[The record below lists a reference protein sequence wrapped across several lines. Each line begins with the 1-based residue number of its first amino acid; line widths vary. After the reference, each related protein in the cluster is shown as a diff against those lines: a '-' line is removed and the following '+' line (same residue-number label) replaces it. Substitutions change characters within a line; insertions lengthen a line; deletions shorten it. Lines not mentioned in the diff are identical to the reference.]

1 MPQVTAFDATPA
13 PSTTSR
19 GVGAVLRNLP
29 AAVVLVAAC
38 GLLAAT
44 AFNHTA
50 DVNDTPR
57 LIPAP
62 SAAPVAA
69 PAGDPSVP
77 DASTVFRGRE
87 VAVEEPIQTF

>member
-1 MPQVTAFDATPA
+1 MPQVTDLDTTPA

-19 GVGAVLRNLP
+19 GVVLRNLP

-38 GLLAAT
+38 GLLAAK

-87 VAVEEPIQTF
+87 VAVEEPIPTF